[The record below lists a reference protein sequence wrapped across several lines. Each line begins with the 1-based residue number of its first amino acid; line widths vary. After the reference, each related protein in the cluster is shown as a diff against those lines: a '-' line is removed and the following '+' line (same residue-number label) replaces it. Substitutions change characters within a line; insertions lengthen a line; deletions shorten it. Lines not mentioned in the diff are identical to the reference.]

1 MFVVVAVVF
10 VAVVAVVAAV
20 AGVAAGV
27 AVAVAVREWCVSC
40 CFRSNVATSGAKRIL
55 LGTFGRR
62 I

>member
-20 AGVAAGV
+20 AVAAGV

>member
-10 VAVVAVVAAV
+10 VAVVAVVA
-20 AGVAAGV
+20 

>member
-10 VAVVAVVAAV
+10 VAVVAVVAV
-20 AGVAAGV
+20 AEG
-27 AVAVAVREWCVSC
+27 VAVAVREWCVSC

>member
-1 MFVVVAVVF
+1 MFVV

-20 AGVAAGV
+20 AGVDV
-27 AVAVAVREWCVSC
+27 AVAVHEWCVSC
-40 CFRSNVATSGAKRIL
+40 CFRSNVAMSGAKRIP